1 MILFGTTKA
10 GQDVHALTL
19 SAHGLSATILTY
31 GATLQDVRLDGTDH
45 SLTVG
50 SNLLEDY
57 EIKMPFHGS
66 IVGPV
71 ANRLSGAKAVID
83 GIEHRFEPNL
93 NGQHSLHSGSA
104 GTHRKIWQIDEVTE
118 ASLTLSVQMPYGEG
132 GFPANRELS
141 AKFEILAGPAL
152 RLTLMTTADDI
163 SIANVTNHSYW
174 NLDGTGH
181 MRDHS
186 VQVAADQYLPVSE
199 VDTLPTGEVADVEA
213 TPFDLRRWAELIPQT
228 PPLDTTFCVAN
239 SRRVLTDC
247 MWLKGVSGITMTV
260 ATTEVGVHLYDGR
273 PAYDG
278 LAIEAQGWPDAPN
291 NPRFPSIEVT
301 PDAPVV
307 QITEWRFERS

>member
-1 MILFGTTKA
+1 
-10 GQDVHALTL
+10 
-19 SAHGLSATILTY
+19 
-31 GATLQDVRLDGTDH
+31 
-45 SLTVG
+45 
-50 SNLLEDY
+50 
-57 EIKMPFHGS
+57 
-66 IVGPV
+66 
-71 ANRLSGAKAVID
+71 
-83 GIEHRFEPNL
+83 
-93 NGQHSLHSGSA
+93 
-104 GTHRKIWQIDEVTE
+104 
-118 ASLTLSVQMPYGEG
+118 
-132 GFPANRELS
+132 
-141 AKFEILAGPAL
+141 
-152 RLTLMTTADDI
+152 MTTADDI

-186 VQVAADQYLPVSE
+186 VQIAADQYLPVSE

-291 NPRFPSIEVT
+291 NPRFPRIEVT
-301 PDAPVV
+301 LDAPVV